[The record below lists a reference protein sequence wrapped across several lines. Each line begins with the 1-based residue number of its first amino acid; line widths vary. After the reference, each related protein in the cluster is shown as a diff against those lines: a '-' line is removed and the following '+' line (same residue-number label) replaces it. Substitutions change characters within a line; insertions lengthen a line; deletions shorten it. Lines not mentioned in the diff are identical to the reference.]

1 MPPHFIVIS
10 GNIGVG
16 KSSLTRLL
24 SRELGWTPFYEPAAD
39 NPYLVDFY
47 GDMRRWS
54 FHSQIFFL
62 GRRLA
67 QHRQLVDHPTPALQD
82 RSLYEGA
89 EIFARNLYEMGQM
102 DERDYAAY
110 RQLYLSLIE
119 FLPPPDLIIYLQAS
133 VETLTQRI
141 QRRGHAYERAIP
153 PDYLVRL
160 NRLYDEWI
168 ANFQLCPVLT
178 LPADGLDFVENPG
191 DLAWVIGQVRER
203 IIFNKSI

>member
-1 MPPHFIVIS
+1 MPPHFIVIA

-16 KSSLTRLL
+16 KSTLTRLL
-24 SRELGWTPFYEPAAD
+24 SQELGWTPFYEPAD
-39 NPYLVDFY
+39 ENPYLADFY

-67 QHRQLVDHPTPALQD
+67 HHRQLVDHPSPAVQD

-89 EIFARNLYEMGQM
+89 EIFARNLHEMGRM
-102 DERDYAAY
+102 EDRDYASY
-110 RQLYLSLIE
+110 RQLYTALVE
-119 FLPPPDLIIYLQAS
+119 FLPPPDLLIYLQAS

-141 QRRGHAYERAIP
+141 QRRGRDYERTIP
-153 PDYLVRL
+153 ADYLARL
-160 NRLYDEWI
+160 NRLYNGWI
-168 ANFQLCPVLT
+168 ADFRLCPALT
-178 LPADGLDFVENPG
+178 IPADALDFVENPN

-203 IIFNKSI
+203 IGDG